1 MEKKI
6 TTHIEKGILISL
18 ILCVV
23 DLVGH
28 FTKIYLENW
37 FMGVSTVL
45 TVGAIIWSVL
55 LYGKQMNND
64 VTFGNL
70 FAHGFKTTAVITC
83 IMFVYTLLSAYV
95 IFPDFIDQVVEKGLA
110 DARKQGTVSE
120 EDLSK
125 NIGMIKNITTITI
138 FAGVVL
144 GELIIGAIA
153 SLIGAAVAKKNPQ
166 TPFSQP
172 QM

>member
-144 GELIIGAIA
+144 GELIIVAIA